1 MIFKKKSQDKKSKQ
15 LGVHGSVHESG
26 KWGNKGTGSRAQ
38 NRVAADARR
47 VPGHPTA
54 THVNRASDQGHCQ
67 PLGSSHSRIFSS
79 QGTNRTTITILIPTT
94 VTTETVPTH
103 SKRPHGVGVPLCPVC
118 AESTESKHWTRARQC
133 TEKAEGQPWTPA
145 GLSPHQAKC
154 GCAECWDLGIR
165 AVALSFVPLSAE
177 QNILGTKL

>member
-1 MIFKKKSQDKKSKQ
+1 MNQLSFDLKKNLITRRKSKQ

-38 NRVAADARR
+38 NRVAADARP

-67 PLGSSHSRIFSS
+67 PLGSSHSGIFSS
-79 QGTNRTTITILIPTT
+79 QGTNRTTITILIPTA

-103 SKRPHGVGVPLCPVC
+103 SKRPHGGGCHCARFVPR
-118 AESTESKHWTRARQC
+118 AMKASTGLGAQQC
-133 TEKAEGQPWTPA
+133 KEKAEGQP
-145 GLSPHQAKC
+145 
-154 GCAECWDLGIR
+154 
-165 AVALSFVPLSAE
+165 
-177 QNILGTKL
+177 